1 VTELSSPGR
10 ALPGILLGLSL
21 TLAALAPPPAG
32 AQEGAD
38 GASAAPDS
46 TPGMMAEPRG
56 GRSPAW
62 RMPPMP
68 AGMPMLPPLK
78 GMTPDLGSFLPSADD
93 PESLPDARYREVRR
107 LSDGDTLSL
116 EAMKVRR
123 TIEGRT
129 FTMYGFNG
137 QYPGP
142 LVEAPED
149 GTIVVEFTNELDM
162 PSTVHWHG
170 VRLDNRFDGVP
181 DVTQEPVAPGE
192 SFTYHVHLPDP
203 GIYWY
208 HPHVRSDIQQDLG
221 LYGNLNVRP
230 PEQGY
235 YNPVN
240 REEVLILD
248 DILLDGKGLFPY
260 GRERALNA
268 LMGRFGNVFLV
279 NGEPGYE
286 LTVDRGEVVRFFLTN
301 VSATRT
307 FNLHLGGARMKVVG
321 ADIGKFEREEWTKS
335 LVIAPAQRYI
345 VEARFPDAGTYAF
358 TNRVQAIDHF
368 AGEFYRQVDTLGTV
382 SVRDRAA
389 EEDHS
394 EEFETLRSNEDV
406 SDGIAPYREH
416 FDDPVDHRLELTV
429 RQDGLPQAMVAV
441 MQMDTLFRP
450 PVEWND
456 VMPMMNY
463 LSTGR
468 NVTWILR
475 EPETGRENMEIDW
488 TFRQGEVSKIQIHN
502 ARRSLHPM
510 QHPIHLHGQRFLV
523 LSRDGERNGNLVWKD
538 TVLIPVGSTVTLL
551 LDPSNP
557 GDWLLHCHIS
567 EHLEAGMKT
576 VFTVEPSPGDSMR
589 H

>member
-1 VTELSSPGR
+1 
-10 ALPGILLGLSL
+10 
-21 TLAALAPPPAG
+21 
-32 AQEGAD
+32 
-38 GASAAPDS
+38 
-46 TPGMMAEPRG
+46 
-56 GRSPAW
+56 
-62 RMPPMP
+62 MPPMP

>member
-1 VTELSSPGR
+1 MLRR
-10 ALPGILLGLSL
+10 ARAATALVLLAL
-21 TLAALAPPPAG
+21 LAPGAAGGQEQASEPGDAEVRAEPAG
-32 AQEGAD
+32 GL
-38 GASAAPDS
+38 
-46 TPGMMAEPRG
+46 
-56 GRSPAW
+56 SPAW

-68 AGMPMLPPLK
+68 YEMPMLPPLQ
-78 GMTPDLGSFLPSADD
+78 GQTPGVGSFLPSAED
-93 PESLPDARYREVRR
+93 PASLPEARYREVRE

-142 LVEAPED
+142 LVEVPED
-149 GTIVVEFTNELDM
+149 GTIVVEFSNQLDM

-181 DVTQEPVAPGE
+181 GLTQEAVQPGGT
-192 SFTYHVHLPDP
+192 FTYRVHLPDP

-230 PEQGY
+230 PEGDY

-248 DILLDGKGLFPY
+248 DLLVDEDGLFPY
-260 GRERALNA
+260 GRERALHT

-279 NGEPGYE
+279 NGEPDYE
-286 LTVDRGEVVRFFLTN
+286 LTVDRGGVVRFFLTN
-301 VSATRT
+301 VSSTRT
-307 FNLHLGGARMKVVG
+307 FNLHLEGGRMKVVG
-321 ADIGKFEREEWTKS
+321 ADIGKFEEEEWTES

-345 VEARFPDAGTYAF
+345 VEARFPEAGTYAL
-358 TNRVQAIDHF
+358 TNRIQAINHF
-368 AGEFYRQVDTLGTV
+368 AGEFFQQVDTLGTV
-382 SVRDRAA
+382 TVRDRAV
-389 EEDHS
+389 EEDYS
-394 EEFETLRSNEDV
+394 DQFGTLRSNADV
-406 SDGIAPYREH
+406 AEEIAAYREH

-429 RQDGLPQAMVAV
+429 RQSGMPQTMVAV
-441 MQMDTLFRP
+441 MAMDTLFRP

-463 LSTGR
+463 LSSGR
-468 NVTWILR
+468 NVTWVIR

-488 TFRQGEVSKIQIHN
+488 TFEQGEVSKIRIHN
-502 ARRSLHPM
+502 RRRSLHPM

-523 LSRDGERNGNLVWKD
+523 LSRDGERNENLVWKD
-538 TVLIPVGSTVTLL
+538 TVLIPVGTTVTLL
-551 LDPSNP
+551 LEASNP

-567 EHLEAGMKT
+567 EHLEAGMKSS
-576 VFTVEPSPGDSMR
+576 FTVEPSPGDSMR

>member
-1 VTELSSPGR
+1 MKVLSGTLARRSPGGP
-10 ALPGILLGLSL
+10 ACILGGLIL
-21 TLAALAPPPAG
+21 VAAAVTAPEAPA
-32 AQEGAD
+32 QD
-38 GASAAPDS
+38 SAPDS
-46 TPGMMAEPRG
+46 TPGMMAEPAG
-56 GRSPAW
+56 GSSPTW

-68 AGMPMLPPLK
+68 TDMPMLPPLK
-78 GMTPDLGSFLPSADD
+78 GMTPDVESFLPSAEN
-93 PESLPDARYREVRR
+93 PGSLPTARYREVRR
-107 LSDGDTLSL
+107 LADGDTLSL

-142 LVEAPED
+142 LVEVPED
-149 GTIVVEFTNELDM
+149 GTIVVEFTNDLDM

-181 DVTQEPVAPGE
+181 DVTQEPVPPGG
-192 SFTYHVHLPDP
+192 SFTYRVHLPDP

-248 DILLDGKGLFPY
+248 DILMDDQGLFPY
-260 GRERALNA
+260 GRGRALNT

-321 ADIGKFEREEWTKS
+321 ADIGKFEREEWTES

-345 VEARFPDAGTYAF
+345 VEARFPEAGTYAF

-389 EEDHS
+389 EEDHAD
-394 EEFETLRSNEDV
+394 EFETLRSNEDV
-406 SDGIAPYREH
+406 AEGIAPYREH

-429 RQDGLPQAMVAV
+429 RQNGLPQAMVAV

-475 EPETGRENMEIDW
+475 DPETGRENMDIDW
-488 TFRQGEVSKIQIHN
+488 TFRQGEVSKIRIHN
-502 ARRSLHPM
+502 ERRSLHPM

-523 LSRDGERNGNLVWKD
+523 LSRDGERNENLVWKD
-538 TVLIPVGSTVTLL
+538 TVLIPVGTTVTLL